1 MKIIFLFPSII
12 IHSISVFLELTV
24 YEHTEEMIASH
35 MSPEEIEINQWLE
48 DRNITMADPL
58 DLVY

>member
-1 MKIIFLFPSII
+1 
-12 IHSISVFLELTV
+12 V